1 MNLWYADLFALRYL
15 VVSHLNKNN
24 SWHSSLS
31 EYDISDESLER
42 HGPES
47 DYRSTVSC
55 ALWSGKGEDAWLA
68 QRASWEGAP
77 WLSLNWSACL
87 SDQFCCVQQHSL
99 WSRDTACFCLLSPGI
114 IHGERGLNFISCSLN
129 PGSQALD
136 ICWLTFQVV
145 ARGIIPQQCT

>member
-1 MNLWYADLFALRYL
+1 MNLWYADLFALGYL
-15 VVSHLNKNN
+15 VISHLNKN
-24 SWHSSLS
+24 SSLHSSLS
-31 EYDISDESLER
+31 ESDISDESLQR

-47 DYRSTVSC
+47 DYREHCV
-55 ALWSGKGEDAWLA
+55 LRPVVGEGRRCLTNT
-68 QRASWEGAP
+68 GAP
-77 WLSLNWSACL
+77 WLSLNWSSCL

-99 WSRDTACFCLLSPGI
+99 WSRDTAYFCLLSPGI

-136 ICWLTFQVV
+136 ICWLTFQAV